1 MRRSI
6 SLLLAGALALGIAA
20 PAMAAP
26 DEPSIVDIA
35 SGSADFEI
43 LTTAVVA
50 AGLDGTLDGRRQF
63 TVFAPTDD
71 AFLGLEA
78 ACPGILGALLADTNS
93 LTKVLLYHVAP
104 GAREAA
110 DVVSSDRIRMLNKQF
125 AAISTDGG
133 PAIDGVDIVAT
144 DIMARNGVIHVID
157 GVLVPA
163 GLPSSVLALCN

>member
-35 SGSADFEI
+35 SGNADFEI

-71 AFLGLEA
+71 AFLALEA
-78 ACPGILGALLADTNS
+78 ACPGILGALLADTDS

-110 DVVSSDRIRMLNKQF
+110 DVSSDRIRMLNKQF

>member
-35 SGSADFEI
+35 SGNADFEI

-71 AFLGLEA
+71 AFLGQTRVEH
-78 ACPGILGALLADTNS
+78 T
-93 LTKVLLYHVAP
+93 
-104 GAREAA
+104 
-110 DVVSSDRIRMLNKQF
+110 
-125 AAISTDGG
+125 
-133 PAIDGVDIVAT
+133 
-144 DIMARNGVIHVID
+144 
-157 GVLVPA
+157 
-163 GLPSSVLALCN
+163 